1 MRLDIDARFIPFA
14 LIIWIN
20 SVLAI
25 SDLKLISLAI
35 VFLITLI
42 SFYKRINYL
51 YVLVAFVA
59 VVSSFAHESKARI
72 SELTPG
78 IPVVVYA
85 KVISDI
91 ESSSGKNIGIFRQED
106 TYSVIGKTF
115 RIEETG
121 LKKNKGFEYKSKI
134 KLDFNQINPN
144 IAFGTKLKA
153 QGYLKEYNFQN
164 IT

>member
-42 SFYKRINYL
+42 SFYKKINYL
-51 YVLVAFVA
+51 YALVALVA
-59 VVSSFAHESKARI
+59 VVSSFAHQSKARI

-106 TYSVIGKTF
+106 TYSVISKTF

-153 QGYLKEYNFQN
+153 QGFLKEYNFQN